1 MIIFNIS
8 ILTFLIGLGI
18 FSYSI
23 YERSIVLGLEE
34 QKLKTDLLN
43 NDKEL
48 YKSEGSEID
57 KNLLDTTEN
66 LKSEILKNKIEIKEK
81 KLQKNQLCEKINSLK
96 ALEKEF
102 AVCKNIEK
110 LDTLFS

>member
-1 MIIFNIS
+1 MTIFNIS

-48 YKSEGSEID
+48 YKSEGS
-57 KNLLDTTEN
+57 
-66 LKSEILKNKIEIKEK
+66 
-81 KLQKNQLCEKINSLK
+81 
-96 ALEKEF
+96 
-102 AVCKNIEK
+102 
-110 LDTLFS
+110 